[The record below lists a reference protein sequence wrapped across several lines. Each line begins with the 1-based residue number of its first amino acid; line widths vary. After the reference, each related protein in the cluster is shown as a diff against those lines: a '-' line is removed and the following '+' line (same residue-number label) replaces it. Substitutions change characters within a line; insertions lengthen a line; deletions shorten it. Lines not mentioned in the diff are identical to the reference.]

1 MGSSVDMKGQSS
13 KELREKL
20 ASLRRDLV
28 AQVFESK
35 EGSSTSS
42 VRRSAIKKEIAR
54 VLTTLS
60 WRRVRGDDV

>member
-1 MGSSVDMKGQSS
+1 MGSSADMEGKSS

-35 EGSSTSS
+35 GGGSTNSA
-42 VRRSAIKKEIAR
+42 RRGVTKKEIAR
-54 VLTTLS
+54 VLTVLS
-60 WRRVRGDDV
+60 LRRIRGGDV